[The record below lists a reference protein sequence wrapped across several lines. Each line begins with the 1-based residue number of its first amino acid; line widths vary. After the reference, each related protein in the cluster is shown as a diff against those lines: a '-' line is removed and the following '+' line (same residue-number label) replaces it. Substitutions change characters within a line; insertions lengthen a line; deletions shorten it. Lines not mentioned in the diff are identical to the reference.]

1 MKRAAA
7 GLLVGLLIAACG
19 TAAPAPTTPSTPP
32 PATVAA
38 SGPTA
43 SAPPPSGAV
52 VSTPSAPAS
61 VSGLPYDELLA
72 HIPPL
77 GGSCEQRSLFTTGAM
92 AITTCFEIQAPA
104 GAEALVTYFL
114 FDELS
119 AADAYFDR
127 ELRRGMGDP
136 TGSDCH
142 IGPSEY
148 PLEVAGEVVGQ
159 VLCAGDPAAGDSLA
173 VAWTD
178 SRSIAGRTGVGSL
191 SLDSGTYAD
200 LGALF
205 DAAQFTP

>member
-1 MKRAAA
+1 MRRVAA
-7 GLLVGLLIAACG
+7 GLCVGLLIAACG
-19 TAAPAPTTPSTPP
+19 TAAPAPTTPS
-32 PATVAA
+32 
-38 SGPTA
+38 GPTA
-43 SAPPPSGAV
+43 SAPPPSTAV
-52 VSTPSAPAS
+52 VSTPSARAS

-77 GGSCEQRSLFTTGAM
+77 GGSCEERSLFTTGAM
-92 AITTCFEIQAPA
+92 AITTCFEIPAPG

-119 AADAYFDR
+119 TADAYFDR

-142 IGPSEY
+142 IAPSAY
-148 PLEVAGEVVGQ
+148 PLEVAGEVVGR

-178 SRSIAGRTGVGSL
+178 SWSIAGRTGVGSL
-191 SLDSGTYAD
+191 SLDSGTFAD

-205 DAAQFTP
+205 DAAQFAP